1 MYIEID
7 KLEPNELEMLE
18 KMFEGKGIRSFD
30 SVYTEVCRLE
40 VENTIDAL
48 GYDIESIT
56 ERDMN
61 ELAQQIDF
69 SSDYIFQ
76 DLCDLTTEKVHDFF
90 DK

>member
-1 MYIEID
+1 MYLEID
-7 KLEPNELEMLE
+7 NLETHELEMLE
-18 KMFEGKGIRSFD
+18 RMFEKKGIRAFD

-40 VENTIDAL
+40 VECTIDAL

-56 ERDMN
+56 ERDIN
-61 ELAQQIDF
+61 DIAEQIDF

-76 DLCDLTTEKVHDFF
+76 DLCDLTAEKVHDFF